1 MSRDRPLILTSPGK
15 CAGCNKCIAR
25 CPSPDANSSVLAG
38 DSSFVSVDPLRCIAC
53 GACLR
58 ACDHDARYFEDDTEA
73 FFADLARG
81 TPISVVVAPAV
92 RANFPRPELLLGFLK
107 SQGVRLAFDVSFGAD
122 ITTWAYLKV
131 IGERGLDSVIAQPCP
146 AIVNY
151 IERYLPD
158 LIGRLAPV
166 HSPMMASAI
175 YLRRYLNATER
186 IAFLS
191 PCVAKSDEIRAAET
205 GGLVSYNVTFSG
217 LLRYL
222 ERRRARLEESSPA
235 GYDDLGCGLGLL
247 YSRPG
252 GLRECVEHVAPGA
265 WVRQIEGPERAYPYL
280 HAYGERLRAGK
291 PVPLLVDILS
301 CADGCNLGPGT
312 TGEAA
317 LDDID
322 ATFNALKASRIAQ
335 RDGWLRKP
343 ASLLRYFEK
352 SLRVEDFQRSYRS
365 RAEEISRTEPGAAA
379 IARAFAAMRKQTP
392 ESRSINCTACG
403 YQSCRRMAVAIA
415 RGLNHPGNCIY
426 FTREE
431 MKSEKAQIEQAHA
444 SLQQSNARIGNSV
457 AEMTQALES
466 LAGSNQAAVRDVEQV
481 ETNLG
486 EVRAAAL
493 RLRDAVAAI
502 NQWLGKF
509 DGAIEDIL
517 GVAGVT
523 HVVSVNASLEA
534 ARAGESGKPFVP
546 IVGAVRRLAEDSR
559 AVAQAISLE
568 RKSVGARIDEIDGV
582 SALLESST
590 ALVEAAMQDLTAA
603 ATRIAAQSGEISEAA
618 RLLAGS
624 ASEEESDGLG

>member
-1 MSRDRPLILTSPGK
+1 MILTSPGK

-379 IARAFAAMRKQTP
+379 IAQAFAAMRKQTP

-466 LAGSNQAAVRDVEQV
+466 LAGSNQAAVRTWSRSKPTSARCGPQPC
-481 ETNLG
+481 G
-486 EVRAAAL
+486 CAM
-493 RLRDAVAAI
+493 RLRPSTSGWASSTGPSRTFSEWRGSPTSSPSTPRSRPRVPGSQASRSSPSSARC
-502 NQWLGKF
+502 
-509 DGAIEDIL
+509 
-517 GVAGVT
+517 AGSPRT
-523 HVVSVNASLEA
+523 RGPWRRRSASSASRSAPVSTRSMGSP
-534 ARAGESGKPFVP
+534 RCS
-546 IVGAVRRLAEDSR
+546 SR
-559 AVAQAISLE
+559 APRWS
-568 RKSVGARIDEIDGV
+568 RPRCR
-582 SALLESST
+582 T
-590 ALVEAAMQDLTAA
+590 
-603 ATRIAAQSGEISEAA
+603 
-618 RLLAGS
+618 
-624 ASEEESDGLG
+624 

>member
-1 MSRDRPLILTSPGK
+1 MEARSSARERRAAQPAGSPELSREPTLATGCRAIRLTELPVASQAGRVDRPGSASGSGREPLPVLLQQAGLLGGLRPGRRLAPRALSYTPGPLRNRPARAPIHCRTPNRRAGAQRPTHPAAKAPSRYSPLALCDIIHFPLDYLASLVGRALGVVFVSGKDKREQVSRDRPLILTSPGK

-379 IARAFAAMRKQTP
+379 IAQAFAAMR
-392 ESRSINCTACG
+392 
-403 YQSCRRMAVAIA
+403 
-415 RGLNHPGNCIY
+415 
-426 FTREE
+426 
-431 MKSEKAQIEQAHA
+431 
-444 SLQQSNARIGNSV
+444 
-457 AEMTQALES
+457 
-466 LAGSNQAAVRDVEQV
+466 
-481 ETNLG
+481 
-486 EVRAAAL
+486 
-493 RLRDAVAAI
+493 
-502 NQWLGKF
+502 
-509 DGAIEDIL
+509 
-517 GVAGVT
+517 
-523 HVVSVNASLEA
+523 
-534 ARAGESGKPFVP
+534 
-546 IVGAVRRLAEDSR
+546 
-559 AVAQAISLE
+559 
-568 RKSVGARIDEIDGV
+568 
-582 SALLESST
+582 
-590 ALVEAAMQDLTAA
+590 
-603 ATRIAAQSGEISEAA
+603 
-618 RLLAGS
+618 
-624 ASEEESDGLG
+624 